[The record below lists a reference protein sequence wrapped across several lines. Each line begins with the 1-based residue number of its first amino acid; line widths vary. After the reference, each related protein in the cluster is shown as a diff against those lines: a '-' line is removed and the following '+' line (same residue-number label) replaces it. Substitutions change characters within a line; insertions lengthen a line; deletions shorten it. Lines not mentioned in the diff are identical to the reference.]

1 MKELRFRQ
9 IHLDFHTSPHLPGI
23 GEKFDKKQWQDR
35 LRKAEVDSITC
46 FASCHHGLSY
56 HPTKIG
62 KMHPN
67 LKFNLL
73 REQIDA
79 CHEINVNVPV
89 YLTGGVNDAAA
100 EAHPEWR
107 EISCDGQYAGWTSSP
122 LTPGFK
128 KLCFNTP
135 YLDYLCAMIEETVTM
150 FPDGDGIFIDIVHQ
164 GPCCCTFCMEG
175 MLKEGY
181 DPEKEEDRKRYART
195 VLLNY
200 YRRTTASARI
210 HNPEMPMFHNSG
222 HITEGDREILPYF
235 SHFELESLPTGGW
248 GYDHYPMSAAYCR
261 NLDMD
266 FLGMTGKFHTT
277 WGEFG
282 GFKHPNALRY
292 ECAAMLAQG
301 SKCSVGDQLHPSAEL
316 DDSTYEIIGQAYSEV
331 KAKEA
336 WCGNITSAANVGLL
350 SNIAFSKNSAT
361 ALNSET
367 GASRCLLESH
377 IFFDILDQEVPFDQY
392 TILVLADDIRIDA
405 DLKAKLDAFLKRGGK
420 LILSNEAGMWA
431 DKNEFAFDIGAQHS
445 GVNPLFPDFVKGA
458 PEFAPDFVKTPFVMY
473 RPSQK
478 IKAQKGVSLGQI
490 YDPYFNRTYQHYSSH
505 QHTPYRNEPSGFD
518 AGVMTGQILYFAH
531 PVFQLYAAYG
541 VVALKHYIS
550 NAIMKFIRAE
560 LPIHTNLPSQGRAT
574 LLQQKADNR
583 YVLHLLYANTI
594 LRGSAMHMSG
604 GNVRNSTQVEV
615 VEELNPYYD
624 VTASVKVPEKVKK
637 VTLEPQGTEI
647 PFEAKDGRFHIAF
660 DKLVCHQMVVF
671 HY

>member
-35 LRKAEVDSITC
+35 LRKADVDSITC
-46 FASCHHGLSY
+46 FSSCHHGLSY

-67 LKFNLL
+67 LKINLL

-79 CHEINVNVPV
+79 CHEINVNVPM
-89 YLTGGVNDAAA
+89 YLTGGVNDVAAD
-100 EAHPEWR
+100 AHPEWR
-107 EISCDGQYAGWTSSP
+107 EISAEGYYAGWTTSP
-122 LTPGFK
+122 LIPGFK

-164 GPCCCTFCMEG
+164 GECCCSRCMEG

-181 DPEKEEDRKRYART
+181 DPEKSEDRKRYART
-195 VLLNY
+195 VLMNY
-200 YRRTTASARI
+200 YRRTTAAARI

-222 HITEGDREILPYF
+222 HITEGDRKILPYF

-350 SNIAFSKNSAT
+350 SNIAFSKNSAS

-367 GASRCLLESH
+367 GASRCLLENH

-420 LILSNEAGMWA
+420 LILSSEAGMWA

-458 PEFAPDFVKTPFVMY
+458 SGFAPDFVKTPFVMY

-478 IKAQKGVSLGQI
+478 IKVQQGVSLGQV

-541 VVALKHYIS
+541 VVALKHYIG
-550 NAIMKFIRAE
+550 NAIMKFISAE
-560 LPIHTNLPSQGRAT
+560 LPIHTNLPSQARTT

-594 LRGSAMHMSG
+594 LRGSAMQMSG

-615 VEELNPYYD
+615 IEELNPYYD
-624 VTASVKVPEKVKK
+624 VTASVKVPEKVKR

-647 PFEAKDGRFHIAF
+647 PFEAKDGRCHIAL